1 MKKFYFL
8 FLFALIASIGN
19 LYAAEKTV
27 TWNFAG
33 RKSGSGATT
42 SCELKV
48 QSGSATGTWKISA
61 SENFTAQTG
70 SGSTSVT
77 LGSKKAPCTDAKLEL
92 TNSPI
97 PEGAQIKKVS
107 ITAKTNNAK
116 GATFGLQIGGVS
128 SETTLTFDKTKTTQE
143 FTESKVGNVVLVI
156 NTLNQSNVSLYS
168 ISITYEEVAETKC
181 AKPTFNLENGK
192 TYTDAQTLVITSTT
206 ADATIHYTINRGEE
220 KTGQPA
226 EFTENGEYT
235 VDAWATKDNLTES
248 DHASIKFT
256 IAKKCAAPTFTPAAG
271 YLKLGNAITFTSAT
285 ADAEI
290 SYQYSYNG
298 GEYTSFVK
306 GTSFTPDKEG
316 TYKIIAKATKTGLED
331 GVSGEQ
337 IYEVGNLVFYES
349 FDKND
354 GTGGNDGKWSG
365 SIASNDI
372 QYDVT
377 GWTCQN
383 ASGANKC
390 AKFGTSSK
398 KGTATTPALTDLEG
412 DAILT
417 FKAAPWNTEGGKMSV
432 TISDG
437 TIETSEFELIN
448 NTFTEYSVKISG
460 GATSKITFTSS
471 EARFFLDEVKVK
483 QVAVATPTITPNGG
497 DVKVG
502 DKITFATKTD
512 GATLSYSTD
521 GGQTWT
527 PGSEYTATTVG
538 ALNLWV
544 KATKGSDESAVA
556 KATFNVVDPNA
567 IGSVNIN
574 ITADKTAKT
583 GELFGTMTVAVPMPI
598 NATVMD
604 VVIKKDGKEFSS
616 DKNLTAEFSK
626 EITETGTYEIDVTA
640 NNDKEIIGDKKTAE
654 FYSNKLTDIADFL
667 LYGPECNN
675 LFGSDVVYEFTCPL
689 SVTYANGSNLWVTD
703 GTDGMLIFQRG
714 GFSTAYTNGTVFAK
728 GIKGQYTVYNN
739 TIELTEPVLTETTEG
754 ATVDPKQIEIAAISA
769 DNQNQF
775 VIIKD
780 AVLNVK
786 NETFADAAG
795 NTVDMYDKKFCTV
808 PADGTYDVVG
818 IVSYYGYSEAE
829 AATQVYPLAF
839 LTAPTATLGFT
850 AAEINEM
857 PWLAANDIVLTED
870 GSFEDMNASCVKL
883 TCEEGAQIEYTL
895 DSGEPSPSTATVE
908 SGTEIGF
915 TDGESYMLT
924 VCAVKGGYKSASR
937 EYLFSIGKTSSVSSM
952 SAEGVKVFA
961 AEGGVEV
968 VADEAADVAVYTV
981 AGQLVR
987 QARVAEGSTLVNVAP
1002 GFYVVRA
1009 NGTATKV
1016 IVR

>member
-19 LYAAEKTV
+19 LYAVEKTV
-27 TWNFAG
+27 TFDFSTNPGAV
-33 RKSGSGATT
+33 SGIKNGEITVSFKTPGVTPVWKGGEIRAYAKNTITVSSAKKIKAIKFTFNKDDGNKIT
-42 SCELKV
+42 STP
-48 QSGSATGTWKISA
+48 TGFTDPTWTGE
-61 SENFTAQTG
+61 SE
-70 SGSTSVT
+70 SVVF
-77 LGSKKAPCTDAKLEL
+77 K
-92 TNSPI
+92 
-97 PEGAQIKKVS
+97 
-107 ITAKTNNAK
+107 
-116 GATFGLQIGGVS
+116 IGGTKGHRKV
-128 SETTLTFDKTKTTQE
+128 KTIE
-143 FTESKVGNVVLVI
+143 V
-156 NTLNQSNVSLYS
+156 
-168 ISITYEEVAETKC
+168 TYEEGAETQC
-181 AKPTFNLENGK
+181 AT
-192 TYTDAQTLVITSTT
+192 
-206 ADATIHYTINRGEE
+206 
-220 KTGQPA
+220 
-226 EFTENGEYT
+226 
-235 VDAWATKDNLTES
+235 
-248 DHASIKFT
+248 
-256 IAKKCAAPTFTPAAG
+256 PTFTPAAG

-377 GWTCQN
+377 GWTCPN

-398 KGTATTPALTDLEG
+398 KGTATTPALTGLEG

-471 EARFFLDEVKVK
+471 EDRFFLDEVKVK

-527 PGSEYTATTVG
+527 PGSEYTAATVG

-640 NNDKEIIGDKKTAE
+640 NNDKEITGDKKTAE

-818 IVSYYGYSEAE
+818 IVSYFGYSGAVP
-829 AATQVYPLAF
+829 ATQVYPLAF

-857 PWLAANDIVLTED
+857 SWLAANDKVLTED
-870 GSFEDMNASCVKL
+870 GSFEDINASCVKL

-937 EYLFSIGKTSSVSSM
+937 EYMFSIGKTSSVSSM
-952 SAEGVKVFA
+952 SAEGVKVVA

-968 VADEAADVAVYTV
+968 VAAEAAEVAVYTV

>member
-27 TWNFAG
+27 TYTFTSKTWAAAEGNWNSLKGGDSKETRGVAVT
-33 RKSGSGATT
+33 KAVSGASAESPSGFSKIT
-42 SCELKV
+42 SV
-48 QSGSATGTWKISA
+48 NMVW
-61 SENFTAQTG
+61 
-70 SGSTSVT
+70 STSGKGAGTINMYISDNKV
-77 LGSKKAPCTDAKLEL
+77 GSKTVGKSMSNQKFSVVTDPSNTSGIVKFDVTCTAG
-92 TNSPI
+92 TI
-97 PEGAQIKKVS
+97 YIK
-107 ITAKTNNAK
+107 
-116 GATFGLQIGGVS
+116 
-128 SETTLTFDKTKTTQE
+128 
-143 FTESKVGNVVLVI
+143 
-156 NTLNQSNVSLYS
+156 S
-168 ISITYEEVAETKC
+168 ISITYEEGAETKC
-181 AKPTFNLENGK
+181 AT
-192 TYTDAQTLVITSTT
+192 
-206 ADATIHYTINRGEE
+206 
-220 KTGQPA
+220 
-226 EFTENGEYT
+226 
-235 VDAWATKDNLTES
+235 
-248 DHASIKFT
+248 
-256 IAKKCAAPTFTPAAG
+256 PTFTPAAG

-285 ADAEI
+285 VDAEVY
-290 SYQYSYNG
+290 YQYSYNG

-331 GVSGEQ
+331 GVSEEQ

-354 GTGGNDGKWSG
+354 GTGGNDGQWNGNIATS
-365 SIASNDI
+365 SIK
-372 QYDVT
+372 YDVT
-377 GWTCQN
+377 GWTCPN

-398 KGTATTPALTDLEG
+398 KGTATTPALTGLAG
-412 DAILT
+412 DAVLT
-417 FKAAPWNTEGGKMSV
+417 FKAGAWNVTDEKTTLNISITNGTLDKTSV
-432 TISDG
+432 
-437 TIETSEFELIN
+437 ELKKGE
-448 NTFTEYSVKISG
+448 FTEYTINITG
-460 GATSKITFTSS
+460 ADATSKITF
-471 EARFFLDEVKVK
+471 EAAEVEDNRFFLDEVKIK

-497 DVKVG
+497 DVNVG

-521 GGQTWT
+521 EGKNWT

-574 ITADKTAKT
+574 ITADKTAAT

-598 NATVMD
+598 NETVMD
-604 VVIKKDGKEFSS
+604 VVIKKDGKEFINKKGLS
-616 DKNLTAEFSK
+616 TEFSTV
-626 EITETGTYEIDVTA
+626 ITETGTYEIDVIA
-640 NNDKEIIGDKKTAE
+640 NNDKEITEDKKTAK
-654 FYSNKLTDIADFL
+654 FYSNKLTGILDFL

-689 SVTYANGSNLWVTD
+689 SVTFSKGENLWVTD

-728 GIKGQYTVYNN
+728 GIKGQYTVYRN
-739 TIELTEPVLTETTEG
+739 TIELLNPTLTETTEG
-754 ATVDPKQIEIAAISA
+754 ATIDPKQIEIAAISA

-857 PWLAANDIVLTED
+857 PWLAANDKVLTEEATEVKD
-870 GSFEDMNASCVKL
+870 ASCVKL

-895 DSGEPSPSTATVE
+895 VSAETGTSTATVE
-908 SGTEIGF
+908 SGAEIVGLAK
-915 TDGESYMLT
+915 GEVYELT

-937 EYLFSIGKTSSVSSM
+937 QYTFTITGSTSSVSSM

-968 VADEAADVAVYTV
+968 VADEATDVAVYTA